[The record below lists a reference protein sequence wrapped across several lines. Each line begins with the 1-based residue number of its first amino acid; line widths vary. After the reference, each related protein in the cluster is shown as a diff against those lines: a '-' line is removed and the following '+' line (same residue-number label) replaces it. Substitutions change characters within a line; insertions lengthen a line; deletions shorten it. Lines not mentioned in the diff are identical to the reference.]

1 LSPCIADLFFKCRA
15 FELNKKAISG
25 YSSPANFGL
34 PMPDIPLLSAGLV
47 GLSSDSSS
55 LRVAANKSLLY
66 LPWNGMCASLTRMV
80 SSLFLA
86 LILSLDS
93 TNGEN
98 ISEGSGYCASSS

>member
-1 LSPCIADLFFKCRA
+1 MA
-15 FELNKKAISG
+15 
-25 YSSPANFGL
+25 
-34 PMPDIPLLSAGLV
+34 DIPLLSAGLV

-80 SSLFLA
+80 SSLCSFLA